1 MWRTASWSLGLGL
14 LLSGVPSGLPDF
26 SSTQSPTS
34 KFITAPVERGTVAR
48 VIKATGSVE
57 AVTSVDVSS
66 QQSGQIAEVFV
77 NFNDAVSAGQPIAQL
92 DQEIFAARVSE
103 ATAALA
109 VARASAELQRAAG
122 ERAKVAVR
130 NATSAQRMAKDEY
143 DATKAKEDET
153 EKELKRKITLAK
165 SGVASER
172 ELSQAHTSRD
182 VAAADAKA
190 AVEQIHMKEQAIAM
204 AEAELRMATAGLHN
218 AEAAIDERQ
227 AALDQAR
234 LDLDRTVLRAP
245 IAGVILKRDVNP
257 GQTVAVALEAKTL
270 FKIAQDLAQMEVH
283 ARIDEADVGQLHP
296 GQKVVFTVDAYPE
309 RTFSGEVRQV
319 RKSPETTQNVVT
331 YTAIVS
337 APNPELL
344 LFPGMTALLRIDAS
358 DRETVALKI
367 PNEALRFRPST
378 ADARV
383 ESKVQP
389 GPGRGTSG
397 VVWIPDEAG
406 RPAPVSVSIGLSDDK
421 GAQLLD
427 GPLVEGQPLIVGVA
441 SSDTRASVFG
451 LRMGS

>member
-1 MWRTASWSLGLGL
+1 MWRTATWSLGLGL

-26 SSTQSPTS
+26 SSTQSPPP

-66 QQSGQIAEVFV
+66 QLSGRVAEVFV

-109 VARASAELQRAAG
+109 VAKTSAEVQRAVG
-122 ERAKVAVR
+122 ERAEVAVR
-130 NATSAQRMAKDEY
+130 NATSAQKIAKDQH
-143 DATKAKEDET
+143 DAAKAKEGEA
-153 EKELKRKITLAK
+153 EKELKRKLTLAK

-172 ELSQAHTSRD
+172 ELSQTQTSRD
-182 VAAADAKA
+182 VAAADVQA
-190 AVEQIHMKEQAIAM
+190 AAEQIHMKEQAIAM
-204 AEAELRMATAGLHN
+204 AEAELRMSTAGLHN
-218 AEAAIDERQ
+218 AEAVIEQRQ
-227 AALDQAR
+227 AALDQTR
-234 LDLDRTVLRAP
+234 LDLDRTVVRAP
-245 IAGVILKRDVNP
+245 IAGMILKRDVNP
-257 GQTVAVALEAKTL
+257 GQTVAVTLEAKTL

-296 GQKVVFTVDAYPE
+296 GQNAIFTVDAYPE
-309 RTFSGEVRQV
+309 RTFSGEVRQI

-358 DRETVALKI
+358 DRNTMALRI

-383 ESKVQP
+383 GTKVQP
-389 GPGRGTSG
+389 GPGKGTSG
-397 VVWIPDEAG
+397 VVWIPDETG
-406 RPAPVSVSIGLSDDK
+406 HPAPVPVSIGLSDDR

-427 GPLVEGQPLIVGVA
+427 GPLVEGQQLIVGVA
-441 SSDTRASVFG
+441 SSDTPRSVFG
-451 LRMGS
+451 LRMGL